1 MACPDC
7 KGPLVVSRPERLG
20 PERLE
25 CVSCVQEFRTA
36 AGGRLPILLPSDS
49 PFLEKALRAADA
61 PSGKAA
67 KRRAA
72 KPYRQARRLPRTNVT
87 NLSKPYKDRFFASVG
102 DGTILNIG
110 SGRRELELGAE
121 LVRLDIQ
128 AHQNCDVVGD
138 AHCLPFLDGSFD
150 AVMSDSVFEHL
161 SDPFQAARE
170 VARVLRPGGKM
181 WCSVPLAYPIHGS
194 PNDYFRFTID
204 GLRSVFRDLRPLE
217 VGPALGPITTI
228 ALFAERVADALLPGK
243 LGFAARW
250 CTAWLLQPWTA
261 GVRPGSCSPGSTS
274 TPGWCG
280 ATPRA
285 LPVSSSW
292 QRNPSGAKGTGTF
305 FRPKRPEK

>member
-7 KGPLVVSRPERLG
+7 KGPLTVPR

-25 CVSCVQEFRTA
+25 CVSCGAEFRTA
-36 AGGRLPILLPSDS
+36 AGGKLPILLPSGS
-49 PFLEKALRAADA
+49 PLLENALKAADA
-61 PSGKAA
+61 PAGKGT
-67 KRRAA
+67 KRRAS

-121 LVRLDIQ
+121 VVRLDIQ
-128 AHQNCDVVGD
+128 PHQNCDVVGD
-138 AHCLPFLDGSFD
+138 AHHLPFLDGSFD

-194 PNDYFRFTID
+194 PNDYFRFTVD
-204 GLRSVFRDLRPLE
+204 GLRSVFRDLRAVE
-217 VGPALGPITTI
+217 IGPALGPITTI

-250 CTAWLLQPWTA
+250 CTAWLLQPWKYLDPWV
-261 GVRPGSCSPGSTS
+261 VR
-274 TPGWCG
+274 
-280 ATPRA
+280 
-285 LPVSSSW
+285 
-292 QRNPSGAKGTGTF
+292 RNPQSASAVFILAEKPQYDNHDDQAAGAN
-305 FRPKRPEK
+305 R